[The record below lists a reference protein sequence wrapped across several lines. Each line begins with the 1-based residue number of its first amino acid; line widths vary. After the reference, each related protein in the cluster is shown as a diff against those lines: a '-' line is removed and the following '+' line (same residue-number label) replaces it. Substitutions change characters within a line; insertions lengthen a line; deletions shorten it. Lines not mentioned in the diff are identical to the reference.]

1 MYNYNEVGINMK
13 KIKRYITRVLK
24 MDYKQLNETIK
35 YVKQRTDK
43 SSLSI
48 LKDIMDCS
56 IKYQTGFSDYR
67 EFEFYLL
74 NDEQRQTFI
83 TSGINRQIVSHYNN
97 FEYHQNFENKI
108 NFLNTYKQYINRDF
122 LNLNA
127 ASLEDFTAFITKHK
141 KVVTKILDEVEGN
154 GVKVIDYT
162 DFPLSNIK
170 DEYDRLKNNRQFL
183 IEQFFVQNDIMSKL
197 SPKSVNTLRIITFL
211 NDDQEVVIMNQ
222 VLKAGL
228 DGELDNYGQGGMY
241 TILSEDG
248 RVVLPFI
255 DKQNNVYFKHPIT
268 DFEFIGFEVPMFD
281 KIINKVKQTALVNK
295 EVRYLGWDF
304 AVGVDDVEIIECN
317 YYSYPFQPLPS
328 ISDDKKGFLPKYKKA
343 MKDLFE

>member
-1 MYNYNEVGINMK
+1 
-13 KIKRYITRVLK
+13 

-35 YVKQRTDK
+35 YVKAKTNK

-48 LKDIMDCS
+48 FKDIMDCS

-74 NDEQRQTFI
+74 DDKQRATFI

-97 FEYHQNFENKI
+97 FDYHQNYENKI
-108 NFLNTYKQYINRDF
+108 NFLNTYKKYINREF
-122 LNLNA
+122 LDLNT
-127 ASLEDFTAFITKHK
+127 ASLEDFTKFILKHQ

-154 GVKVIDYT
+154 GVKIIDYT
-162 DFPLSNIK
+162 DFPLNNIE
-170 DEYDRLKNNRQFL
+170 DEYQRLKTNKQFL
-183 IEQFFVQNDIMSKL
+183 VEQFFVQNAIMSKL

-211 NDDQEVVIMNQ
+211 NEDDEVIIMNQ

-241 TILSEDG
+241 TILSSDG
-248 RVVLPFI
+248 KVVLPFI
-255 DKQNNVYFKHPIT
+255 DKQNNVYKKHPIT
-268 DFEFIGFEVPMFD
+268 GFDFMGFEVPMFD
-281 KIINKVKQTALVNK
+281 KIINKVKKAALENK

-328 ISDDKKGFLPKYKKA
+328 ISDNQEGFLPKYKKV
-343 MKDLFE
+343 MTDLFEQER